1 MGSALLLR
9 FHWHLNCSD
18 LPVIWNESD
27 ITMRP
32 YTTRSIEINRLRNRL
47 ERDDFPRLQ
56 MSFLV
61 TITGAAGFLTSF
73 LLLRA
78 GLHQMSWRYL
88 LACTIAYLVFLLLLW
103 LWLRTKAEDYADVI
117 PDALNS
123 IPSPGHGGAE
133 FVRYA
138 GKGGEFGG
146 GGANA
151 SFDDAAVAVAPDTS
165 AADGVVGEA
174 LGSAGAAGELA
185 IPLFVLMLLAGLIL
199 SSLYVVYSAP
209 ILFAELL
216 LDGLLAAGLYR
227 RLRGVE
233 NRHWLESA
241 LSRTIWPF
249 ILTALLSF
257 VAGWAMGQYAPEADS
272 LGTVL
277 HHIHRVD

>member
-1 MGSALLLR
+1 M
-9 FHWHLNCSD
+9 H
-18 LPVIWNESD
+18 
-27 ITMRP
+27 P
-32 YTTRSIEINRLRNRL
+32 YTTRTIEINRLRDRL
-47 ERDDFPRLQ
+47 ERNDFPRLQ

-61 TITGAAGFLTSF
+61 TITGAVGFLTSF

-78 GLHQMSWRYL
+78 GLHEMSWRYL
-88 LACTIAYLVFLLLLW
+88 LACTVAYLAFLFLLW
-103 LWLRTKAEDYADVI
+103 LWLKTKAEDYADAI
-117 PDALNS
+117 LDALNS

-133 FVRYA
+133 CVRYA
-138 GKGGEFGG
+138 GKGGDFGG
-146 GGANA
+146 GGAHA
-151 SFDDAAVAVAPDTS
+151 SFDDVPAAIVPDAS

-209 ILFAELL
+209 VLFAELL

-233 NRHWLESA
+233 NRHWLETA
-241 LSRTIWPF
+241 LSGTIWPF

-257 VAGWAMGQYAPEADS
+257 VAGWAMGQYAPEADT
-272 LGTVL
+272 LGSVL
-277 HHIHRVD
+277 HHVRHAE